1 MSLALLGFQNM
12 LQNSN
17 IFDRSQET
25 VLFTHFGDRKVTQFS
40 DFLPTSGS
48 YLNKDAS
55 KDTLTVA
62 RVKGFISE

>member
-1 MSLALLGFQNM
+1 MSLALLAIQNI

-25 VLFTHFGDRKVTQFS
+25 VLFTPFGDGKVTQFS
-40 DFLPTSGS
+40 DFLPTAVS

-55 KDTLTVA
+55 KDSLTVA

>member
-17 IFDRSQET
+17 IFDSSQET
-25 VLFTHFGDRKVTQFS
+25 VLFTPFGDGKVTQFS
-40 DFLPTSGS
+40 DFLPTSVS

-55 KDTLTVA
+55 NDSLTVA
-62 RVKGFISE
+62 RVKGLISE